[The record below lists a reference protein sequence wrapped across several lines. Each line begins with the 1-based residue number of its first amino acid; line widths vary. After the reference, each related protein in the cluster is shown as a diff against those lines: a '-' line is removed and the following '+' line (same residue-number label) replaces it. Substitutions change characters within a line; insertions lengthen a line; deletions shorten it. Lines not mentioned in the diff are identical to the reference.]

1 MHHGIKVR
9 RINVMKK
16 NIISSA
22 DVPVAGPYSAA
33 VEARDLIF
41 ISGQLPIDPTTGEL
55 ISDIQKATRQ
65 ILVNIRS
72 LLKKTDL
79 DLSHIV
85 KTTIFL
91 KNIKDFADVNEVYA
105 DFFPVEPPARSTIEV
120 SVLPRGALIEIEAIA
135 VRN

>member
-1 MHHGIKVR
+1 
-9 RINVMKK
+9 MKK

>member
-9 RINVMKK
+9 RKNVMKK